1 MVLFGR
7 DIDIKIDKQKFLRAV
22 LLGILGVMMPG
33 IMSHENFSIIESIHN
48 SVEYADKGVLIIAA
62 LKLVLLN
69 TVRAYPNYLSAFTLI
84 DSFSIKVNGRR
95 MKLMGTILGVSILPV
110 IYFMIDKI
118 YGIRY
123 SSEKLTIITI
133 LYLALYSKLKFR
145 SINSI
150 KRILVFLFFLMSIQ
164 WLDITSIPVN
174 VGEISYEIRQAAI
187 FIDGTN
193 ILDLL
198 GIMFF
203 LIFFLFSILL
213 MIIFTDQEKMLKIS
227 KDNQEITK
235 KLSEM
240 KLKEVES
247 RFSKEVRYLVH
258 DLKTPLFSIKTLIE
272 LLDLQEEDEKKRKY
286 YRRIEK
292 SLEKSNLMVSEILKS
307 DVKNTITTGELFDF
321 VFSCLST
328 HKRVKDISYSN
339 EIIKG
344 KIKVNK
350 VFFSR
355 AIINLIVNAFEASEG
370 SEIKRIDI
378 SVEENDGFIV
388 VKIDD
393 FGKGIVEEEI
403 KNIFD
408 SGYSTKGSS
417 GIGLNFVK
425 KVMEEHECD
434 FEIKKR
440 EKTGTEVFIKIEKTV

>member
-1 MVLFGR
+1 MVLCGR
-7 DIDIKIDKQKFLRAV
+7 NIDIKIEKPKFLQALV
-22 LLGILGVMMPG
+22 LGILGVIMPG
-33 IMSHENFSIIESIHN
+33 ILSHENFSIIESIHK
-48 SVEYADKGVLIIAA
+48 SVEDADKGMLIIAA

-84 DSFSIKVNGRR
+84 DSIAVTIDGRR
-95 MKLMGTILGVSILPV
+95 RKIIGTILGVLILPV
-110 IYFMIDKI
+110 IYFMVDKI

-164 WLDITSIPVN
+164 WLDITSIPLN
-174 VGEISYEIRQAAI
+174 IGEISYEIRQAAI
-187 FIDGTN
+187 FIEGTN

-213 MIIFTDQEKMLKIS
+213 MIIFTDQEKMLEIS
-227 KDNQEITK
+227 KNNQEIIK

-240 KLKEVES
+240 KLKEVEN

-286 YRRIEK
+286 YKRIEK

-307 DVKNTITTGELFDF
+307 DVKNPITTRELFDF

-328 HKRVKDISYSN
+328 HERVKDINYKN
-339 EIIKG
+339 EIINEKVR
-344 KIKVNK
+344 VNK

-355 AIINLIVNAFEASEG
+355 AVINLIVNAFEASNK
-370 SEIKRIDI
+370 SEIKKINV
-378 SVEENDGFIV
+378 SVEKDGDFIM

-425 KVMEEHECD
+425 KVMEEHECV
-434 FEIKKR
+434 FEIKKGQ
-440 EKTGTEVFIKIEKTV
+440 EIGTEVFIKIEKTV